1 MSETSTLLTGLDE
14 DVANNNRE
22 DEDAEDDEDDTMEV
36 GKENGDEEDHMDT
49 SEKTSTNA
57 RNSNSTVSEQ
67 LKDQLQTISSTINQG
82 WIH

>member
-1 MSETSTLLTGLDE
+1 MTLVHSLQ
-14 DVANNNRE
+14 
-22 DEDAEDDEDDTMEV
+22 V
-36 GKENGDEEDHMDT
+36 GKENGEEDHMDT